1 MIELSQLPPEVL
13 EVVFEFLDAQEIITV
28 TEACSKFN
36 GIVTNSE
43 RLTKKL
49 TLYLRYPLDLNGI
62 GESIIHSHRRYRN
75 LRIIKSRE
83 GRQEFCDPQTTNRLF
98 RKLGETVQDLK
109 IDWSNAM
116 RPREASLFELM
127 VRRRGAVFARGR
139 AGNVDNF
146 DDAVAAQA
154 LANVREDIYNEF
166 VFIVRFFN
174 NVRKMFLFNVH
185 LEKGRQPN
193 EPELNYPHLKE
204 LIVKH
209 CDSYCFELLSSC
221 TQLEKM
227 NVSDPFWNSRN
238 PGVDTFE
245 GFLIRQKVLK
255 DLELK
260 NFTYPRLFQVDRTA
274 NIHFRLNSL
283 VLKQVYFADKEIADN
298 FFRTQN
304 ELKIVDFQ
312 LHNEKVR
319 CLDELL
325 WYNKSIKTIV
335 TNNTHL
341 HTINIAKLRYKLE
354 NCDFIS
360 KVVNPFVKKL
370 VFDVTSEDKSSDLF
384 KVFIRM
390 FPNLEMIHF
399 KAEESEETDSGI
411 CFDEG
416 TILERVESLV
426 IANSSVRSLVNV
438 HAGALTSF
446 EYVPGKTG
454 EFIDDLFGGFF
465 HRHRSIKHL
474 VIGSPSERSYFFV
487 SYNLCQLIVNF
498 LTHLECITI
507 YNFGEVNKSVK
518 LLCNLRKLQS
528 LTISTEDYQQ
538 FTAKTKVECARNNLK
553 LINVS
558 IPLPTNNTAV
568 QNI

>member
-1 MIELSQLPPEVL
+1 MVELSQLPPEVL
-13 EVVFEFLDAQEIITV
+13 EILFEFLDAKSICAVSEI
-28 TEACSKFN
+28 CSKFN
-36 GIVTNSE
+36 EICTNSE

-49 TLYLRYPLDLNGI
+49 TLHLRYPLDLNGL
-62 GESIIHSHRRYRN
+62 GESILSSNRRYRN

-83 GRQEFCDPQTTNRLF
+83 GRHDVNDPVVTNRLF
-98 RKLGETVQDLK
+98 RKLGDMIHDIK

-139 AGNVDNF
+139 AGGHADNF

-174 NVRKMFLFNVH
+174 NVRKMSLHNVH

-193 EPELNYPHLKE
+193 EPELHYPFLKE
-204 LIVKH
+204 FVVKQ
-209 CDSYCFELLSSC
+209 CDSYCFELLSNC
-221 TQLEKM
+221 KQLDKLH
-227 NVSDPFWNSRN
+227 VSDPFWNSRT

-245 GFLIRQKVLK
+245 AFLISQNVLK

-274 NIHFRLNSL
+274 SINFRLNSL

-304 ELKIVDFQ
+304 ELKVIDFQ

-325 WYNKSIKTIV
+325 WYNKSLKTIV

-354 NCDFIS
+354 NCEFIS
-360 KVVNPFVKKL
+360 NVVNPFVKKL
-370 VFDVTSEDKSSDLF
+370 SFDVTSEDKSSDLF

-390 FPNLEMIHF
+390 FPNLETINF

-411 CFDEG
+411 CFDDG
-416 TILERVESLV
+416 TVLERVKSLV
-426 IANSSVRSLVNV
+426 ISNSSVRSLVNV

-465 HRHRSIKHL
+465 HRHRMIRHL

-518 LLCNLRKLQS
+518 LLCNLRKLKS
-528 LTISTEDYQQ
+528 LTLSTEDYQQ

-553 LINVS
+553 LVNVS
-558 IPLPTNNTAV
+558 IPTSNNNAIV
-568 QNI
+568 II

>member
-1 MIELSQLPPEVL
+1 MVELSQLPPEVL
-13 EVVFEFLDAQEIITV
+13 EILFELLDDKSILVVSESCT
-28 TEACSKFN
+28 KFSS
-36 GIVTNSE
+36 IVSNSE

-49 TLYLRYPLDLNGI
+49 TLHLRYPLDLNGLA
-62 GESIIHSHRRYRN
+62 ESIIRSNRRYRN

-83 GRQEFCDPQTTNRLF
+83 GRTVDDDQILTNRLF
-98 RKLGETVQDLK
+98 RKLGDMIQDLK

-139 AGNVDNF
+139 AGGHENF
-146 DDAVAAQA
+146 DDNVAAQA

-166 VFIVRFFN
+166 VHIIRFFTGIK
-174 NVRKMFLFNVH
+174 KMFLYNVH

-193 EPELNYPHLKE
+193 DPELHFPHLKE
-204 LIVKH
+204 LVVKQ
-209 CDSYCFELLSSC
+209 CDSYCFELLSFC
-221 TQLEKM
+221 TQLQKM
-227 NVSDPFWNSRN
+227 NVSDPFWNART

-245 GFLIRQKVLK
+245 AFLFSQNILK

-260 NFTYPRLFQVDRTA
+260 NFTYPRLFQVDRTV
-274 NIHFRLNSL
+274 NITFRLKSL

-304 ELKIVDFQ
+304 ELMVIDFQ

-325 WYNKSIKTIV
+325 WYNKSLKTIV

-341 HTINIAKLRYKLE
+341 HTINIAKLRYKIE

-360 KVVNPFVKKL
+360 NVVNPFVKQL
-370 VFDVTSEDKSSDLF
+370 TFNVTSEDKESYLF

-390 FPNLEMIHF
+390 FPNLEMIKF
-399 KAEESEETDSGI
+399 KAEESEEADSGI

-416 TILERVESLV
+416 TVLDRVESLV
-426 IANSSVRSLVNV
+426 IANSSVRALVNI
-438 HAGALTSF
+438 HAPVLTSF

-454 EFIDDLFGGFF
+454 EFIDDLFGAFF
-465 HRHRSIKHL
+465 HRHRLIRNL

-487 SYNLCQLIVNF
+487 SFNLCQLIVNF
-498 LTHLECITI
+498 LTQLESI
-507 YNFGEVNKSVK
+507 
-518 LLCNLRKLQS
+518 
-528 LTISTEDYQQ
+528 
-538 FTAKTKVECARNNLK
+538 
-553 LINVS
+553 VS
-558 IPLPTNNTAV
+558 YFI
-568 QNI
+568 